1 MTTTKNGL
9 ALIISGPSGV
19 GKSTIVGH
27 LEALRPGLRFSIS
40 CTTRDPRPGEIDGV
54 HYHFL
59 TQERF
64 EQMLASGGFLE
75 SAQVHGNYYGTP
87 KEPVTTAVDEGA
99 VILLDIDVQG
109 MRLVRQAL
117 AGTPYETRLR
127 TVFIAPPDLQEL
139 ERRLRGRGT
148 ETPESLARRLKN
160 AAGEMACADEY
171 QHTVVNRDAQ
181 EAARQLLAIIA
192 AP

>member
-1 MTTTKNGL
+1 MTKKSGL

-27 LEALRPGLRFSIS
+27 LEAMCPGLRFSIS
-40 CTTRDPRPGEIDGV
+40 CTTRAPRPGEIDGV

-59 TQERF
+59 TRERF
-64 EQMLASGGFLE
+64 KALLAEGGLLE
-75 SAQVHGNYYGTP
+75 SALVHGNYYGTP
-87 KEPVTTAVDEGA
+87 KTPVTEAIDDGA

-109 MRLVRQAL
+109 MRLVCQAL
-117 AGTPYETRLR
+117 GGTPYGARLR
-127 TVFIAPPDLQEL
+127 TVFIAPPSMEEL

-160 AAGEMACADEY
+160 AAGEMACAGEY
-171 QHTVVNRDAQ
+171 QHTVVNHDAR
-181 EAARQLLAIIA
+181 EAARKLLEIIS